1 MTKVTNLNE
10 RALLE
15 KPGRHRVADNLFLK
29 VLDSDRA
36 YWVVR
41 YSVDGVSRETSLGSA
56 HKVARADATGRYHA
70 IMADVNKG
78 VDPLAQKRKAK
89 ASAAQPT
96 TNPTFGQCC
105 DQYLETHQTDW
116 RSSKH
121 VYQWT
126 MTLTQYAAP
135 IRDIPVDQIK
145 TGDILTV
152 LKPLW
157 LTSPAMAAKFRGRLE
172 SVINMA
178 QALGHIDE
186 DRANVARWKGHLDHL
201 LPKRQRLVRGHHKA
215 MAYSDLPAFWTKLA
229 EIDTT
234 ASRAL
239 MFVILTCART
249 SEVLRATWDE
259 VSFADA
265 IWRVPASRMKMGKPH
280 DVPLSEQA
288 LAILG
293 AQMSGRGKD
302 PFVFPGKP
310 RQPLSSMTLAML
322 LRRMGVSDVATVH
335 GFRSSA
341 RSWMADQGVAF
352 ELAESALAHT
362 VGNSVVQAYQ
372 RSSMLERRR
381 PLMQSWSDFVT
392 RAPHRAGL
400 TAMDKALPEERSAEG
415 AVNADRRP

>member
-1 MTKVTNLNE
+1 MTKVTNLNAL
-10 RALLE
+10 ALLE

-29 VLDSDRA
+29 VLDPTHA

-41 YSVDGVSRETSLGSA
+41 YSVGNVSREISLGSA

-70 IMADVNKG
+70 IMADVDKG
-78 VDPLAQKRKAK
+78 VDPLTQKRKAK
-89 ASAAQPT
+89 ASAAQPS

-105 DQYLETHQTDW
+105 DQYLETHQADW
-116 RSSKH
+116 RSAKH
-121 VYQWT
+121 RHVWR
-126 MTLTQYAAP
+126 MTLTTYAEP
-135 IRDIPVDQIK
+135 IRDIPVDEIK
-145 TGDILTV
+145 TADILTV

-157 LTSPAMAAKFRGRLE
+157 GKSPAMAAKFRGRLE
-172 SVINMA
+172 KVIDA
-178 QALGHIDE
+178 ARALGHIPE

-201 LPKRQRLVRGHHKA
+201 LPKRQRLVRGHHRA
-215 MAYSDLPAFWTKLA
+215 MPYADLPAFWTKLA

-249 SEVLRATWDE
+249 SEVLHMTWDE

-265 IWRVPASRMKMGKPH
+265 VWRVPASRMKMQKPH
-280 DVPLSEQA
+280 DAPLSEQA
-288 LAILG
+288 LAILSV
-293 AQMSGRGKD
+293 QMAGMGKN

-310 RQPLSSMTLAML
+310 RKPLSSRTLAML
-322 LRRMGVSDVATVH
+322 LRRMGVSDVTTVH
-335 GFRSSA
+335 GMRSAA
-341 RSWMADQGVAF
+341 RSWMADNGVEF

-372 RSSMLERRR
+372 RSSMLDRRR

-392 RAPHRAGL
+392 GEANANVNVIPIKVRAPHRRA
-400 TAMDKALPEERSAEG
+400 
-415 AVNADRRP
+415 